1 MWREFH
7 PDFRKAPSLSIPEG
21 KAIPRGSEFDVEQV
35 IYTADGPW
43 LRVSLETMKRLLQNE
58 TGALITGWVCA
69 EPREMDPLCVPSDSQ
84 LFVSLWNKGWKKEGI

>member
-35 IYTADGPW
+35 IYTADGTW

-84 LFVSLWNKGWKKEGI
+84 LLVSLWNKGWKKEGI